1 MVATPP
7 PPPIRSH
14 TLPLASR
21 CFRMLPDNQCSQA
34 FLDAPKRSLAI
45 DTSPDP
51 HTARVLPPPLFV
63 QHLAVLY
70 IVRS

>member
-7 PPPIRSH
+7 DPPH
-14 TLPLASR
+14 TFPHAPPRFQVFPNAPS
-21 CFRMLPDNQCSQA
+21 SQA
-34 FLDAPKRSLAI
+34 FLYAPKRSLAI